1 MLNLV
6 VSKKMFRVKNR
17 VSLEI
22 PRSKK
27 FVAVSVG
34 GSGKKKKKKKKK
46 KRGR

>member
-1 MLNLV
+1 MMLNLL

-34 GSGKKKKKKKKK
+34 VKKKKKKKKEE
-46 KRGR
+46 